1 MSLDSF
7 EPMTLFVSLVTSL
20 VGFGLFSY
28 GRKQQRIPQVVGGLL
43 LMVYPY
49 FVSSLNSML
58 VVGTVICAGVWFA
71 LRAGW

>member
-1 MSLDSF
+1 MGLESF

-20 VGFGLFSY
+20 VGWALFSY
-28 GRKQQRIPQVVGGLL
+28 GRKQERLPQVIGGLL

-49 FVSSLNSML
+49 FVSTVTTMML
-58 VVGTVICAGVWFA
+58 IGLSILAGVWFA

>member
-20 VGFGLFSY
+20 AGFGLFSY
-28 GRKQQRIPQVVGGLL
+28 GRKQQRLPQVAGGLL

-49 FVSSLNSML
+49 FVSSLSTML
-58 VVGTVICAGVWFA
+58 IAGSLICAGVWLA
-71 LRAGW
+71 VRAGW